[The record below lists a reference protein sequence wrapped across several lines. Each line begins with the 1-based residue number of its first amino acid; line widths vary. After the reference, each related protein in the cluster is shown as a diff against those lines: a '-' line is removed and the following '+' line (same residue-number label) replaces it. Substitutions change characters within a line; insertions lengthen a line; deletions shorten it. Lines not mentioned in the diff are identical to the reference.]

1 MGQYFDELGMVMS
14 KAHGLGL
21 CCQGISLVS
30 RTQDCGWFCQ
40 GFRTVDGGVK
50 GSGLWMV
57 VSRVQDCEMWM
68 VVSRVQDCGWWCQ
81 GIRTVRD
88 DVKNGNG
95 GEKGSWLWMMVSRA

>member
-30 RTQDCGWFCQ
+30 RTQDCGWF
-40 GFRTVDGGVK
+40 VK

-57 VSRVQDCEMWM
+57 VSRVQDC
-68 VVSRVQDCGWWCQ
+68 GWWCQ
-81 GIRTVRD
+81 WIRTVRD
-88 DVKNGNG
+88 DVKNVNG
-95 GEKGSWLWMMVSRA
+95 GEKGSGLWMVVSRA